1 MSASLRDLKLFVA
14 AYEER
19 SFTSAAL
26 REGATQSGVSQHIAK
41 LEALLRV
48 KLFLRGTGGL
58 VTTPAADAYYN
69 RSVEVL
75 RVHEG
80 AHSALESYV
89 RGLHGEIR
97 IGLMPSMTRCV
108 LAPALA
114 KFIELHPNVTVRV
127 LEGYSGVLIQ
137 QVKAGELEFAIVPSF
152 SEVVGLKSRL
162 MTMTPELQ
170 VSRRNSKKGKDPH
183 VRLAATAPL
192 KVVVPGKGNSRRRA
206 LDTYFSSNG
215 VRVDRILELDAML
228 GTLDFIQ
235 NTDWAAILPAI
246 MMSNPADHRAFD
258 IRLIVDPPLT
268 LNLILIEAARRPM
281 SAAAEILLGLIKEET
296 DRLNKPWLVARSNT
310 SFSGKPKNGW
320 RASRS

>member
-1 MSASLRDLKLFVA
+1 MSASIRDLKLFVA

-19 SFTSAAL
+19 SFTSAAI

-48 KLFLRGTGGL
+48 KLFSRNANGL

-80 AHSALESYV
+80 AHSVLEGYA

-97 IGLMPSMTRCV
+97 VGLMPSMTRCV

-114 KFIELHPNVTVRV
+114 KFIELHPNVSVRV
-127 LEGYSGVLIQ
+127 LEGYSGILTK
-137 QVKAGELEFAIVPSF
+137 QVKAAELEFAIVPAF
-152 SEVVGLKSRL
+152 SDATGLRSRL
-162 MTMTPELQ
+162 LMTTPELL
-170 VSRRNSKKGKDPH
+170 VSRKNSRKKPEPY
-183 VRLAATAPL
+183 VRLADLSPL
-192 KVVVPGKGNSRRRA
+192 KVVVPGKGNSRRRS

-215 VRVDRILELDAML
+215 VRVDRLLELDAML
-228 GTLDFIQ
+228 GTLDFVL

-246 MMSNPADHRAFD
+246 MMSNPADHRTFD
-258 IRLIVDPPLT
+258 IRVISKPSLT
-268 LNLILIEAARRPM
+268 LDLFLIEAARRPI
-281 SAAAEILLGLIKEET
+281 STAAEILLGLIREEM
-296 DRLNKPWLVARSNT
+296 DRLNKPWLLMRSNAPLI
-310 SFSGKPKNGW
+310 GKHGKQ
-320 RASRS
+320 SRSK